1 MGRKAIAIIV
11 AIGVGLL
18 AGAGVLYLYQQGA
31 LLPFETAKKSP
42 AGASAPSKPEV
53 SPPETAAQ
61 PETGQ
66 ESKPTPEATGA
77 VRPDAEPTVVPSFD
91 VVVIEP
97 DGEGVIAG
105 RAAPGW
111 QVSIETGGTKV
122 AAATANAQGE
132 WSAVLEKPLP
142 AGDHALS
149 LKITSPDGTRALSSQ
164 ERVRVEVGNAA
175 KAAAAPSPSSTA
187 PQGAPSQGASA
198 TASQAASATAS
209 QVEAAPAGTAATQ
222 LQAAPAS
229 PAEQQSA
236 AMPKQAQ
243 DLALAEPQG
252 TTRAVSPGTKASTPA
267 PQPPQLVFKTVDYED
282 TGSAVGSVSITG
294 TSDPGATIKVYS
306 NDELLATVR
315 ADRDGIWNV
324 VAAKKLGTGQHNFR
338 AERINAATGEA
349 TAQAMV
355 AIERL
360 VPKPPELAAKE
371 PAADA
376 RGRAAP
382 VAAPESGLRTRDIY
396 TVRRGDT
403 LWAIAKRY
411 FGSGLRYPTI
421 FEDNR
426 ETIQDPDL
434 IHPKQQVKVP
444 PE

>member
-18 AGAGVLYLYQQGA
+18 AGAGVLYLYQQGV
-31 LLPFETAKKSP
+31 LPSFETAKKSP
-42 AGASAPSKPEV
+42 DGTSVPPGPAS
-53 SPPETAAQ
+53 SPPESAAKPGTQ
-61 PETGQ
+61 Q
-66 ESKPTPEATGA
+66 EPKPAPEATGA

-91 VVVIEP
+91 VVLIEP

-111 QVSIETGGTKV
+111 QVSVETGGTKV
-122 AAATANAQGE
+122 AAATADAQGE
-132 WSAVLEKPLP
+132 WSAVLDKPLP

-164 ERVRVEVGNAA
+164 ERVRVEVGHTA
-175 KAAAAPSPSSTA
+175 KGAAAPPAPSASATA
-187 PQGAPSQGASA
+187 PNVASTPAPGASA
-198 TASQAASATAS
+198 TAP
-209 QVEAAPAGTAATQ
+209 QVKAAPAGPAASEVEV
-222 LQAAPAS
+222 APAS
-229 PAEQQSA
+229 PAPEQSA
-236 AMPKQAQ
+236 AAPKQAQ

-252 TTRAVSPGTKASTPA
+252 TAHAVSPGTKASTPA
-267 PQPPQLVFKTVDYED
+267 PLRPEIVFKTVDYED
-282 TGSAVGSVSITG
+282 TGSAAGSVSITG

-306 NDELLATVR
+306 NNELLATVR

-338 AERINAATGEA
+338 AERINAATGEPV
-349 TAQAMV
+349 AQAMV

-360 VPKPPELAAKE
+360 VPKPPEIAAME
-371 PAADA
+371 PSADA
-376 RGRAAP
+376 RGQAAP
-382 VAAPESGLRTRDIY
+382 VTAPDGGLRTKDVY

-421 FEDNR
+421 FQDNR
-426 ETIQDPDL
+426 ETIQNPDL
-434 IHPKQQVKVP
+434 IHPQQQVKVP